1 MIRQYTTLHLV
12 PKPAVNWSPG
22 LTTRH
27 SGCPMAP
34 TIAMLLMSRYPVVS
48 SSRIFFRLEVS
59 GCRNWATKNC
69 SVRSA
74 HVYFT
79 SRVIRERRMT
89 WFAQQWTYPQVNR
102 IINEWS
108 TSSATS
114 LSCFTH
120 ESLALS
126 LRGRKSGLES
136 AVGGMAVHPKR
147 SFLVSGWLPRKCL
160 LIEQGQEFWPPLWN
174 LKPYI
179 VIHGAIR

>member
-1 MIRQYTTLHLV
+1 
-12 PKPAVNWSPG
+12 
-22 LTTRH
+22 
-27 SGCPMAP
+27 
-34 TIAMLLMSRYPVVS
+34 MSRSQLWTGVLG
-48 SSRIFFRLEVS
+48 SRRVTQAVPWPPPLLCFWCHGIRLSARQEYFS
-59 GCRNWATKNC
+59 GWRSVAVEIERQKNC

-160 LIEQGQEFWPPLWN
+160 LIEQGQEFWPP
-174 LKPYI
+174 PYI
-179 VIHGAIR
+179 VIHRAIR